1 MSAKQVIPL
10 KVYFW
15 RAGNSKV
22 NFQITDETF
31 PSSSC
36 KGEMDGDSVAF

>member
-22 NFQITDETF
+22 SFQITDETF
-31 PSSSC
+31 PSSPC
-36 KGEMDGDSVAF
+36 IGETDGDSVAL